1 MKTLLLLHLHANDI
15 KDEEIISI
23 AKALQRNQVKTTI
36 RKNIGFSL
44 IQSDL
49 ELNLDPVVHLLF
61 FC

>member
-15 KDEEIISI
+15 KDEGIISI